1 MRTRDLVT
9 GGSFHCI
16 GQRYRLA
23 LEERHIVVNRELCD
37 GAGYDEDELVRL
49 RAEFPST
56 RQAAAAAF
64 HEALEALESTLKP
77 GWLTHENIYLLSE
90 FCAGFSV
97 EAFGLEDIVRE
108 RAKRRGAA

>member
-1 MRTRDLVT
+1 MRTRDLVAGT
-9 GGSFHCI
+9 WFACI
-16 GQRYRLA
+16 GQRYRLV

-37 GAGYDEDELVRL
+37 GSENDEDEAVRL

-64 HEALEALESTLKP
+64 HEAFEALESTLKP
-77 GWLTHENIYLLSE
+77 AWLTHENIYLLSE

-97 EAFGLEDIVRE
+97 EAFGLEDIVRQ
-108 RAKRRGAA
+108 RAKRREAA